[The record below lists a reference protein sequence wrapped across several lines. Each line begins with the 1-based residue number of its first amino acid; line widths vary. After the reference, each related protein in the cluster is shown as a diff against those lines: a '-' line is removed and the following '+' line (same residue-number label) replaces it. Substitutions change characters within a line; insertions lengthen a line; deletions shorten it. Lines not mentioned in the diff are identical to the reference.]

1 MALECTRLIS
11 IFVCRTKVPVVRG
24 APPRK
29 LDICPIEEKK
39 RAQYGGT
46 AVFCESVNW
55 NGSCEWDSG
64 GEAVLRVHRL
74 QLDELTQEANVSV
87 SQVCWYAIQT
97 CSRHEKLVR
106 DRLMT
111 VGVEPFLPLSKQ
123 YRQWSDRKMWI
134 TAPLFGGYCFA
145 RFALANS
152 LVVLNMPGVVRIVGS
167 AKPEPIQPEEISA
180 LQQVASA
187 DRMMEP
193 WDYLTEGSWVEVVRG
208 PLIGLRGQLVRRAK
222 QHGLV
227 IRTSL
232 IQQAALVHIMIDE
245 VAPI

>member
-1 MALECTRLIS
+1 
-11 IFVCRTKVPVVRG
+11 
-24 APPRK
+24 
-29 LDICPIEEKK
+29 
-39 RAQYGGT
+39 
-46 AVFCESVNW
+46 
-55 NGSCEWDSG
+55 
-64 GEAVLRVHRL
+64 VLRVPRL
-74 QLDELTQEANVSV
+74 ELDEPTQEANLSV

-123 YRQWSDRKMWI
+123 YRQWSDRKVWT

-167 AKPEPIQPEEISA
+167 GKPEPIQPEEIAA

-208 PLIGLRGQLVRRAK
+208 PLTGLRGQLVRRAK

-245 VAPI
+245 VAPIQ